1 MVSVLCRTLGGGG
14 SPLRV
19 IAPLQRVQC
28 RRAGLPM
35 PIPSSADIQGT
46 SDLLTVTY
54 LPRGSSY
61 VTLNTMC
68 PEECSQEES
77 CKDQDLWCQRFFKKV
92 RQTNTGENPIRTGNI
107 WDFERSTA
115 LTANVYFVRTPPM
128 KGKGNCLLE
137 RNSIT
142 FAQVK
147 GSFCFATRSSPQK
160 RWKGFTNV
168 PRMSWCGFANSASA
182 VQSSLWD
189 FGCPAFQI
197 GKFHKSDLVLHYCHH
212 HHGLSIKY
220 NTHGPSV

>member
-61 VTLNTMC
+61 VTLNTMY

-77 CKDQDLWCQRFFKKV
+77 CRDQDLWCQRFFKKV
-92 RQTNTGENPIRTGNI
+92 RQTNTGENPILTGNI

-115 LTANVYFVRTPPM
+115 LTSNFFFS

-137 RNSIT
+137 RNSIM

-147 GSFCFATRSSPQK
+147 GSFCFATKSAPQK
-160 RWKGFTNV
+160 R
-168 PRMSWCGFANSASA
+168 
-182 VQSSLWD
+182 
-189 FGCPAFQI
+189 
-197 GKFHKSDLVLHYCHH
+197 
-212 HHGLSIKY
+212 
-220 NTHGPSV
+220 